1 MRRAKT
7 RRAECG
13 MGNQISCKVAACV
26 IVSSFFCRSSWAT
39 SWMLRVT
46 SDQYLPLHL
55 RPVSADRWRHVR
67 IFEHR
72 IYRFTEILCLKT
84 SASTDEVCLQC
95 LDVNLPWGQRDAQ
108 LGKKPNFAPS
118 RRTVKSLI
126 LESYIEIYCI
136 YLYYLY
142 YLYCIQYIHA
152 YQSILYSRYS
162 NQNILSS

>member
-1 MRRAKT
+1 M
-7 RRAECG
+7 
-13 MGNQISCKVAACV
+13 
-26 IVSSFFCRSSWAT
+26 SSFFCRSSWAT

-55 RPVSADRWRHVR
+55 RPVSADRWSTFASLSTEF
-67 IFEHR
+67 ITSL
-72 IYRFTEILCLKT
+72 TEILCLKT

-118 RRTVKSLI
+118 GRTVKSLI
-126 LESYIEIYCI
+126 LESCIEIYCI
-136 YLYYLY
+136 YLY

-152 YQSILYSRYS
+152 YQYYIQDIQIKIYYLV
-162 NQNILSS
+162 NKHLVFPFITWVFFLSSWKCA

>member
-1 MRRAKT
+1 MS
-7 RRAECG
+7 
-13 MGNQISCKVAACV
+13 NIVNAAGDIGSV
-26 IVSSFFCRSSWAT
+26 PAFALETSLCRS
-39 SWMLRVT
+39 LK
-46 SDQYLPLHL
+46 
-55 RPVSADRWRHVR
+55 HVR

-72 IYRFTEILCLKT
+72 IYHFTHWNTLKT

-126 LESYIEIYCI
+126 LESYTEIYCI
-136 YLYYLY
+136 YLY

-152 YQSILYSRYS
+152 YQYYIQDIQIKIYYLV
-162 NQNILSS
+162 NKHLVFPFITWVFFLSSWKCA